1 MENVIIIGGGPAG
14 YTAAIYASR
23 ADLKPVL
30 FEGSAYGGQLMTTS
44 DVDNFPGFPDSIM
57 GPELMEK
64 MRAQAKR
71 FGTNLI
77 QENITKVDFSKKPF
91 TIFAGDKKY
100 QTKTV
105 IIATGA
111 DHRKLGIESEKKLAG
126 KGVSYCATC
135 DGFFFKD
142 KDIMVIGGGDS
153 AIEEATFL
161 TKFAKSVN
169 IVHRRDE
176 LRASKFMQEKAFA
189 NKKIKFVWD
198 SAVEEILG
206 ENAVEGIKV
215 KNLKTEKTSEIKCQ
229 GVFVAIGHIPNTKLF
244 DGQIKLDKG
253 YIITGSKDFPKSTQ
267 TSIEGVYAAGDVQ
280 DHYYRQAITSAATG
294 CMAAIEAERYLQD

>member
-1 MENVIIIGGGPAG
+1 M
-14 YTAAIYASR
+14 
-23 ADLKPVL
+23 L
-30 FEGSAYGGQLMTTS
+30 FL
-44 DVDNFPGFPDSIM
+44 
-57 GPELMEK
+57 
-64 MRAQAKR
+64 
-71 FGTNLI
+71 
-77 QENITKVDFSKKPF
+77 
-91 TIFAGDKKY
+91 
-100 QTKTV
+100 
-105 IIATGA
+105 
-111 DHRKLGIESEKKLAG
+111 
-126 KGVSYCATC
+126 
-135 DGFFFKD
+135 
-142 KDIMVIGGGDS
+142 
-153 AIEEATFL
+153 
-161 TKFAKSVN
+161 
-169 IVHRRDE
+169 
-176 LRASKFMQEKAFA
+176 ASKFMQEKAFA